1 MTLSDSFQRIY
12 DFIARYHFFFNHVT
26 HVKCQDDFL
35 KCTGVDVHTPKQLGT
50 FDLSTVS
57 QHEVQCALFEAVEL
71 AFGDVELRPAI
82 CADSYS
88 HVTS

>member
-1 MTLSDSFQRIY
+1 MVTLTAVLDEQG
-12 DFIARYHFFFNHVT
+12 D
-26 HVKCQDDFL
+26 
-35 KCTGVDVHTPKQLGT
+35 
-50 FDLSTVS
+50 
-57 QHEVQCALFEAVEL
+57 EALFEAVEL